1 MKLKQSLLM
10 VFLGSIA
17 VLLST
22 GITACTSSSSNPQAD
37 SSKQS
42 SPAIESPMAG
52 MDHNSET
59 SMDDMSHSADLG
71 PKDESFDLRF
81 IDVMTSHH
89 EKTLRVMQEA
99 LQKSNRPE
107 IKQFAQSLMDEQA
120 REIAQMQV
128 WRVTWYPTAGDT
140 HVMYDAK
147 RGQTVPMPA
156 ATTTNE
162 ALGNADEQFDLRLI
176 NALTPHFEGGIEMAK
191 QVLQNSDRPE
201 MKQLAQAII
210 DSQQQEL
217 DRLRQ
222 WKQQWYG
229 QQSSY

>member
-1 MKLKQSLLM
+1 MKLKQPLLM
-10 VFLGSIA
+10 VFLGSTA
-17 VLLST
+17 ALLST
-22 GITACTSSSSNPQAD
+22 GITACTSSFSNAPTD
-37 SSKQS
+37 SSDQS
-42 SPAIESPMAG
+42 STPAIERPMAG
-52 MDHNSET
+52 MDHGFKT
-59 SMDDMSHSADLG
+59 STDSMIHSADLG

-81 IDVMTSHH
+81 IDAMTPHH
-89 EKTLRVMQEA
+89 EKTVRMAQEA

-107 IKQFAQSLMDEQA
+107 IKQFAQTLMDEQA

-128 WRVTWYPTAGDT
+128 WRVNWYPTAGNT

-147 RGQTVPMPA
+147 TGQTIPMPA

-162 ALGNADEQFDLRLI
+162 ALGDADEQFDLRLI
-176 NALTPHFEGGIEMAK
+176 NALIPHFEGGIEMAK

-217 DRLRQ
+217 DRVEQ

-229 QQSSY
+229 Q